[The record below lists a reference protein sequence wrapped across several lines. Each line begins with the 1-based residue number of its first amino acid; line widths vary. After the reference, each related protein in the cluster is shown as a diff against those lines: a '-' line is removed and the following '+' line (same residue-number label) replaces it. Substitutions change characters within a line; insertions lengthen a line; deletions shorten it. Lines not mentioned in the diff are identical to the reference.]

1 MAPGS
6 SPRIATST
14 GIFVVVIRV
23 MSFTYPT
30 SGENMTLSVKAPLG
44 DVTVRSK
51 ELGSPIA
58 SLFLHPVGAGK
69 PTPNSQ

>member
-1 MAPGS
+1 
-6 SPRIATST
+6 
-14 GIFVVVIRV
+14 

-30 SGENMTLSVKAPLG
+30 LGENMTLSVKAPLG

-51 ELGSPIA
+51 ELGSVA

-69 PTPNSQ
+69 PNPNSQ

>member
-30 SGENMTLSVKAPLG
+30 LGENMTLSVKAPLG

-51 ELGSPIA
+51 ELGSVA